1 MFKAILPVVA
11 GVILLSACGGNSSD
25 THEHNHDH
33 SGTGDH
39 SGAGDHSGKPAA
51 VSNTIELSGG
61 DDMKFNQTNFTV
73 EANKPVKLT
82 LTHSGKMDKNVM
94 GHNFVL
100 LKPLTDVM
108 SFASEAVNAKDNNYI
123 PAGTDKVVASTKLL
137 GGGESETIEFTLTE
151 KGTYPFLCSF
161 PGHAGIMRGVI
172 LVE

>member
-11 GVILLSACGGNSSD
+11 GVILLSACGGNSTE
-25 THEHNHDH
+25 THDHNHDH
-33 SGTGDH
+33 SGTAEHPGEP
-39 SGAGDHSGKPAA
+39 AKPAA
-51 VSNTIELSGG
+51 VSNIIELSGG
-61 DDMKFNQTNFTV
+61 DDMKFSQTNFTV

-100 LKPLTDVM
+100 LKPLTDAM

-123 PAGTDKVVASTKLL
+123 PEGTDKVIASTKLL

-151 KGTYPFLCSF
+151 KGIYPFLCSF